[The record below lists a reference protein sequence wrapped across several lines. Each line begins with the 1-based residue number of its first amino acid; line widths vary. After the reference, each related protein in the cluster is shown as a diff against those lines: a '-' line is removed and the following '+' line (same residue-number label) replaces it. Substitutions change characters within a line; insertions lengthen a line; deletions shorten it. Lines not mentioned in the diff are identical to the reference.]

1 MAQYRYTA
9 YIVPLPGRA
18 YQVVF
23 PAIPEIITFGE
34 SVEEAR
40 AMAQDALR
48 CHLEGLMKD
57 GEPIPIEEESPQG
70 TLIRETV
77 AVSL

>member
-23 PAIPEIITFGE
+23 PAIPEIITYGDT
-34 SVEEAR
+34 VEEAR

-48 CHLEGLMKD
+48 CHLEGLVKD
-57 GEPIPIEEESPQG
+57 GEPMPVEEDTPREP
-70 TLIRETV
+70 LIRETV
-77 AVSL
+77 AISL

>member
-57 GEPIPIEEESPQG
+57 GEPIPIEEEALQG
-70 TLIRETV
+70 TLIKETV
-77 AVSL
+77 AISL

>member
-9 YIVPLPGRA
+9 YIVPLPGRT

-57 GEPIPIEEESPQG
+57 GEPIPIEEEAPQE
-70 TLIRETV
+70 TLIKETV
-77 AVSL
+77 AISL